1 MERVVITGMGIVSP
15 IGNDVESFWNNM
27 IVGNSGITEIDTF
40 DTTDFKVKIA
50 GSVKNFDAEKVI
62 GKKAARNLDRF
73 VQFALAAADQAWNDS
88 KLGESNLDRERL
100 AVYVGSG
107 VGGIE
112 TLIDGVHTLHQKG
125 PRRVSP
131 SLVPSMMSNAAA
143 AQISIKWQAMGP
155 SMSPVSACAIGNTAI
170 GAAYRLIR
178 MREADAAFAGGTEAG
193 ITELSIAS
201 FGNATALSTR
211 NESPAEASHPFDAT
225 RDGFVMSE
233 GAGILILESLSHAKQ
248 RGASIYAEVVGYGAS
263 SDAYHIVATHPEGQ
277 GAYLAMKRAVQHA
290 GIETKDIDVISA
302 HATSTI
308 VGDQSETRAIKKLFK
323 EHANTLP
330 VTANKSMLGHML
342 GAAGGA
348 EAIALAKCLQE
359 GIIPPTINLE
369 IEDPMCDLDYVAEG
383 ARSVELEYGLS
394 NSFGFGGHNAAIV
407 LKKYMD

>member
-1 MERVVITGMGIVSP
+1 MERVVITGMGVVSP

-27 IVGNSGITEIDTF
+27 IAGNSGITEIDTF
-40 DTTDFKVKIA
+40 DTTNLRVKIA
-50 GSVKNFDAEKVI
+50 GNVKNFDAEKTI
-62 GKKAARNLDRF
+62 GKKASRNLDRF

-88 KLGESNLDRERL
+88 KLGESDLDRERL

-112 TLIDGVHTLHQKG
+112 MLIDGVHALHQKG

-170 GAAYRLIR
+170 GEAYRLIR
-178 MREADAAFAGGTEAG
+178 MGEADAAFAGGTEAG

-201 FGNATALSTR
+201 FGNAKALSTR
-211 NESPAEASHPFDAT
+211 NETPAQASRPFDAT

-277 GAYLAMKRAVQHA
+277 GAYLAMKRAVQQA
-290 GIETKDIDVISA
+290 GIETHDIDVISA

-308 VGDQSETRAIKKLFK
+308 VGDQSETRAIKKLFE
-323 EHANTLP
+323 EHANKLP

-369 IEDPMCDLDYVAEG
+369 VDDPMCDLDYVTEG
-383 ARSVELEYGLS
+383 ARSMEMQYGLS